1 MKIRSRYVV
10 GIVALSMLFG
20 VTACSNA
27 KKDAVATVNGTAI
40 TRTEFNKQVA
50 STEKQ
55 NPTAFTGTSGAKV
68 LAEFK
73 KSLLERLIENEL
85 IRQAA
90 VKEGAK
96 VTSTQIDAQ
105 VTSIKAGFANE
116 AAFTAALK
124 SSGMS
129 LADLRSS
136 VRDQLLYQYLY
147 NKVAPSK
154 TVTDAQITSYYNAHK
169 SEFTTPAQSRL
180 SHILFA
186 TADKAK
192 AQAALAKIKAGGDFA
207 TIAKESSID
216 TGSAVKGG
224 DLGWAASS
232 TYVTE
237 FATAADKLKVGQIS
251 GLVQTQF
258 GWHII
263 KKTGQKVA
271 TQKTLAAAKS
281 DVKAAV
287 LQKERSDAFNAY
299 LAAFRKTAKIK
310 VLDSSLEST
319 ATATSN

>member
-1 MKIRSRYVV
+1 MKIRSRFVV
-10 GIVALSMLFG
+10 GILALSMLFAS
-20 VTACSNA
+20 TACTSS
-27 KKDAVATVNGTAI
+27 KDTVATVNGTAI
-40 TRTEFNKQVA
+40 TRTEFDKQVA
-50 STEKQ
+50 ATEKQ
-55 NPTAFTGTSGAKV
+55 NPSAFTGTSGAKV

-73 KSLLERLIENEL
+73 KSLLDRLIENEL

-96 VTSTQIDAQ
+96 VTSTEIDKQ
-105 VTSIKAGFANE
+105 VASIKSGFE
-116 AAFTAALK
+116 DDAAFTAALK
-124 SSGMS
+124 SSGMT

-136 VRDQLLYQYLY
+136 VSDQLLYQYLY
-147 NKVAPSK
+147 NKVAP
-154 TVTDAQITSYYNAHK
+154 TVAVTDKEISAYYEKNKADYM
-169 SEFTTPAQSRL
+169 TPAQSRL

-186 TADKAK
+186 TADKTK
-192 AQAALAKIKAGGDFA
+192 AEAALIKVKSGSNFA

-216 TGSAVKGG
+216 TGSATNGG

-237 FATAADKLKVGQIS
+237 FATAADKLKVGEIS

-263 KKTGQKVA
+263 KKTGEKAA
-271 TQKTLAAAKS
+271 TQKTLAQATS
-281 DVKAAV
+281 DVKTT
-287 LQKERSDAFNAY
+287 LEEKSRGDAFNAY
-299 LAAFRKTAKIK
+299 LAKFRKTAKIK

>member
-1 MKIRSRYVV
+1 MKTRSRFLV
-10 GIVALSMLFG
+10 GALALCMLLS

-40 TRTEFNKQVA
+40 TRAEFDKQVEA
-50 STEKQ
+50 TKKQ
-55 NPTAFTGTSGAKV
+55 NPTAFTGTNGAKV
-68 LAEFK
+68 LSEFK

-96 VTSTQIDAQ
+96 VTSTEIDAQ
-105 VTSIKAGFANE
+105 VSSIKAGFASD
-116 AAFTAALK
+116 AAFQSALK

-129 LADLRSS
+129 MADLRNS

-147 NKVAPSK
+147 NKVAPTE
-154 TVTDAQITSYYNAHK
+154 TVTDAQITAYYDSHK

-251 GLVQTQF
+251 DLVQTQF

-263 KKTGQKVA
+263 KKTGQKAA
-271 TQKTLAAAKS
+271 TQKTLAEAKS
-281 DVKAAV
+281 DVKAAI
-287 LQKERSDAFNAY
+287 LQQERSDAFNTY
-299 LAAFRKTAKIK
+299 LAKFRKTAKIK
-310 VLDSSLEST
+310 VLDASLEST
-319 ATATSN
+319 ATAN